1 LNNLEA
7 VLETIQAA
15 RTETSL
21 LASCALSNTPFS
33 PRSDTV
39 FRKRTRAEARDYITA
54 LQKLRGFAQKSS
66 EKSLSAAWRGQIDMA
81 FEDAVLL
88 QLRSLAYPNHFT
100 ASVAAPGLDT
110 GMHYTLLMF
119 CYRRYLGR
127 NLKLPLATS

>member
-1 LNNLEA
+1 MCVE
-7 VLETIQAA
+7 QH
-15 RTETSL
+15 
-21 LASCALSNTPFS
+21 ALQP
-33 PRSDTV
+33 
-39 FRKRTRAEARDYITA
+39 RDYIPV
-54 LQKLRGFAQKSS
+54 LQKSRGLAQKSS
-66 EKSLSAAWRGQIDMA
+66 GELLIADWRGQIDMA

-119 CYRRYLGR
+119 CSRRYLGR